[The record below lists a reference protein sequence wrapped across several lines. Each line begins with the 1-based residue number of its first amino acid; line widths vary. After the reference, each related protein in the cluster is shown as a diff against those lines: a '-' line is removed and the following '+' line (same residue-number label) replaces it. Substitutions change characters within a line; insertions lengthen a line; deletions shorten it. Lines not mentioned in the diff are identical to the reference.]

1 MGGTGPSSMILLSE
15 NDFEL
20 VPPFYSRM
28 HVGHKRGVDRNLSSF
43 CAIVLLNWF
52 DSAMR
57 VCLRKTSRSCSI
69 SAHRV
74 SCRFFQ

>member
-1 MGGTGPSSMILLSE
+1 MLLLSE

-20 VPPFYSRM
+20 VPPFYSHM
-28 HVGHKRGVDRNLSSF
+28 HVGHKRGVDRNLYSF